1 MTKNKKSLRR
11 AKIRRRVRSK
21 ISGTAERPRLS
32 VYRSLK
38 HIYLQIIND
47 NAGETLVSAS
57 TKTAEL
63 QDALKGKSYSERAA
77 VVGKFIAEKAVEKKI
92 TTVVFDRGGYLYH
105 GKVKAVAEAAREGGL
120 QF

>member
-1 MTKNKKSLRR
+1 MKNKKNLRR
-11 AKIRRRVRSK
+11 AKIRRRVRAK
-21 ISGTAERPRLS
+21 ISGTTERPRLS

-47 NAGETLVSAS
+47 EVGETLVAAS

-63 QDALKGKSYSERAA
+63 QDQLKGKNYSERAA
-77 VVGKFIAEKAVEKKI
+77 VVGKYIAEKAVEKNI
-92 TTVVFDRGGYLYH
+92 TQVVFDRGCYLYH
-105 GKVKAVAEAAREGGL
+105 GKVKSVADAAREGGL

>member
-1 MTKNKKSLRR
+1 MTKNQKNLRR
-11 AKIRRRVRSK
+11 AKIRRRVRAK

-38 HIYLQIIND
+38 HIYLQIIDD
-47 NAGETLVSAS
+47 NAEVTLVAAS

-63 QDALKGKSYSERAA
+63 SDALKGKSYSERAA
-77 VVGKFIAEKAVEKKI
+77 IVGKYIAEKAVEAGI

-105 GKVKAVAEAAREGGL
+105 GKVKAAAEAAREGGL
-120 QF
+120 KF

>member
-1 MTKNKKSLRR
+1 MVKNKKTLRR

-47 NAGETLVSAS
+47 GAGETLVSVS

-63 QDALKGKSYSERAA
+63 QDSLKGKSYSERAA
-77 VVGKFIAEKAVEKKI
+77 VVGKFIAEKAVEKGI

>member
-1 MTKNKKSLRR
+1 MTKNQKNLRR
-11 AKIRRRVRSK
+11 AKIRRRVRAK

-38 HIYLQIIND
+38 NFYMQIIND
-47 NAGETLVSAS
+47 ESGETLVSAS

-63 QDALKGKSYSERAA
+63 KDQLTGKTYSERAA
-77 VVGKFIAEKAVEKKI
+77 VVGSYIAQKALEKNISK
-92 TTVVFDRGGYLYH
+92 VVFDRSGYLYH
-105 GKVKAVAEAAREGGL
+105 GKIKAAAEAAREGGL

>member
-1 MTKNKKSLRR
+1 MSKNQKELRR

-38 HIYLQIIND
+38 HIYLQVID
-47 NAGETLVSAS
+47 DQAGETLVAAS

-63 QDALKGKSYSERAA
+63 QEQLKGKSYTERAA
-77 VVGKFIAEKAVEKKI
+77 VVGKFIAEKAIEKGV

>member
-1 MTKNKKSLRR
+1 MSKNQKQLRR

-47 NAGETLVSAS
+47 ESGTTLLAVSS
-57 TKTAEL
+57 KTPEL
-63 QDALKGKSYSERAA
+63 QEQLQGKNYSERAS
-77 VVGKFIAEKAVEKKI
+77 VVGKNIAEKAVEAGI
-92 TTVVFDRGGYLYH
+92 TKVVFDRGGYLYH
-105 GKVKAVAEAAREGGL
+105 GKVKAAAEAAREGGL

>member
-1 MTKNKKSLRR
+1 MKNKKNFRR
-11 AKIRRRVRSK
+11 AKIRRRVRAK
-21 ISGTAERPRLS
+21 ISGTTERPRLS

-47 NAGETLVSAS
+47 EVGETLVAAS

-63 QDALKGKSYSERAA
+63 QDQLKGKNYSERAA
-77 VVGKFIAEKAVEKKI
+77 VVGKYIAEKAVEKNI
-92 TTVVFDRGGYLYH
+92 TQVVFDRGGYLYH
-105 GKVKAVAEAAREGGL
+105 GKVKSVADAAREGGL

>member
-1 MTKNKKSLRR
+1 MKKNQKNLRR

-21 ISGTAERPRLS
+21 ISGSSERPRLS

-47 NAGETLVSAS
+47 DAGVTLVSAS
-57 TKTAEL
+57 TKTTEL
-63 QDALKGKSYSERAA
+63 QDELVGKNYSERAA
-77 VVGKFIAEKAVEKKI
+77 IVGKFIASKAIEAGIVS
-92 TTVVFDRGGYLYH
+92 VVFDRGGYLYH

-120 QF
+120 KF